1 MWFVVI
7 PLNILLECS
16 SGLLQVDPNYA
27 YDVVSFKVSLLA
39 TQAYCINVN
48 NTTTI
53 DNLTSCTFELS
64 D

>member
-1 MWFVVI
+1 MVYCHTFEY
-7 PLNILLECS
+7 LLECY

-27 YDVVSFKVSLLA
+27 YDVVSFKMSLLA
-39 TQAYCINVN
+39 TQAYYINAN

-53 DNLTSCTFELS
+53 DNPTSYTFELS